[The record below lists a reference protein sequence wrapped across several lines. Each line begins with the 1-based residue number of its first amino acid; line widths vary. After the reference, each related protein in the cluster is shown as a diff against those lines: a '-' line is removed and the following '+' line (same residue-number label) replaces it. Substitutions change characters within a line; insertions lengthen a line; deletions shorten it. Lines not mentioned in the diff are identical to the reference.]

1 MKYSIV
7 IPCYNEEENLPQLVA
22 TITAMAKGRDME
34 FILVENGSKDGSY
47 ELMKSLVK
55 DKQFV
60 RIVKV
65 DVNQGLGYGIHQGI
79 KNAVGD
85 YIGWIHADMQTPRE
99 DIEEFLNYL
108 DKTDKRTKMMVKA
121 TRHNRTFVDYFFTN
135 GMALFC
141 SMVFRKFM
149 YDIQAVPVIASKDLF
164 VPMRMVPHGF
174 AFDMFMYWQARKKG
188 FEVKRIPVR
197 IFKREKG
204 NSSWNTG
211 LQARIKLS
219 RYMAHSAFEMVK
231 GNFNV

>member
-1 MKYSIV
+1 
-7 IPCYNEEENLPQLVA
+7 
-22 TITAMAKGRDME
+22 
-34 FILVENGSKDGSY
+34 
-47 ELMKSLVK
+47 
-55 DKQFV
+55 
-60 RIVKV
+60 
-65 DVNQGLGYGIHQGI
+65 
-79 KNAVGD
+79 
-85 YIGWIHADMQTPRE
+85 
-99 DIEEFLNYL
+99 
-108 DKTDKRTKMMVKA
+108 MVKA

-141 SMVFRKFM
+141 SMVFRKFL

-164 VPMRMVPHGF
+164 IPMKIVPHGF

-211 LQARIKLS
+211 LQARIRLS